1 MADIANL
8 IHIAGELQTKASN
21 FTNAAE
27 TLRQQ
32 ATRLNWASQGLTNGS
47 WAGQGSQSFQNAWNL
62 YHRDTNKAADALD
75 STAQTLTTLAGRLN
89 EQVQAL
95 YHAQELAAIGLP
107 AAAAVATAAAEVAI
121 FGADFEIGWIL
132 DGISGGLQPSNEL
145 MSLLENPGTQSFIEA
160 LNPTEEYTS
169 EKGKGELGYN
179 VSGSVWSRDSEQNL
193 GNIDGAPVSNTFSI
207 EAGNGKVGF
216 GVQPGKNGATDV
228 ALEGELSLLNISD
241 NARLGTT
248 NLGLTGGSETEALG
262 LDGDVGWH
270 DNSLG
275 ASVGATWI
283 SETGSVGADIGGVNV
298 GVNGTIG
305 LKAEFGIEIGEE
317 TKIKLPFI
325 SFGFSIG
332 KAL

>member
-8 IHIAGELQTKASN
+8 TNIAEALQTKASS
-21 FTNAAE
+21 FINAAE

-62 YHRDTNKAADALD
+62 YHRDTSKAADALD

-89 EQVQAL
+89 EQVQVL
-95 YHAQELAAIGLP
+95 YHAQELAAIGL
-107 AAAAVATAAAEVAI
+107 AGAAAVATAAAEVAI

-132 DGISGGLQPSNEL
+132 DGISGGIQPGNEL
-145 MSLLENPGTQSFIEA
+145 ISLLENPGVQSFIEA

-169 EKGKGELGYN
+169 EDGKGGLGYN

-193 GNIDGAPVSNTFSI
+193 GNLDGAPISNTFSV

-216 GVQPGKNGATDV
+216 GVQPGDNGATDV
-228 ALEGELSLLNISD
+228 AFEGEVSALSISD
-241 NARLGTT
+241 NALLGSK
-248 NLGLTGGSETEALG
+248 NLGLTAGSETEALG
-262 LDGDVGWH
+262 LDGSIGWH

-275 ASVGATWI
+275 ATVGATWI
-283 SETGSVGADIGGVNV
+283 SETGSIGTDIGGLNV

-305 LKAEFGIEIGEE
+305 LKAEFGIQIGEE

-332 KAL
+332 KAQ